1 MQACTAAGG
10 AEVLTLE
17 VLPQLLPI
25 FTCSAA
31 QRRAYGCSIPSP
43 PSAETEPPHVEAAS
57 LPPPNAASSR
67 TLTVQRR
74 MREAMS
80 LAAGSDT
87 AMQSGAVHLL
97 SLFPLSPAG
106 CRLSENGTSK
116 RQTSAV

>member
-1 MQACTAAGG
+1 MSQACNAAGG

-31 QRRAYGCSIPSP
+31 QRRAYGCSIPSAP
-43 PSAETEPPHVEAAS
+43 TADHEPLPAGTAS
-57 LPPPNAASSR
+57 LQPPNAALSS

-80 LAAGSDT
+80 LVAGTGT
-87 AMQSGAVHLL
+87 AMQSGAVH
-97 SLFPLSPAG
+97 FP
-106 CRLSENGTSK
+106 
-116 RQTSAV
+116 